1 MKGEIDKS
9 TIIIG
14 DFKTPLIAI
23 ERPIRQKISS
33 DIDALQNTTD
43 QLILIDICITI
54 HPTTTEYTF
63 FFSAHGIFRKKGHN
77 SHLNK
82 FKIMYIIQYMF
93 LKCNIIKP
101 EHNNRKISG
110 KFPNI

>member
-1 MKGEIDKS
+1 MKREIDKS
-9 TIIIG
+9 TVITG
-14 DFKTPLIAI
+14 DFNTPLTAT

-33 DIDALQNTTD
+33 DIDDLQNTND
-43 QLILIDICITI
+43 QLILIDICITVY
-54 HPTTTEYTF
+54 PTTEYTF
-63 FFSAHGIFRKKGHN
+63 FFSANGIFRKKGHN